1 MPFGLTN
8 APATF
13 RHVMNIIFSNF
24 LRKFVLVFMD
34 DILVY
39 SKTLEEHIHHLTHHE
54 FIICIDQRSLQHL
67 GEQRLT
73 NSIQHKAFVKLIG
86 LQYKIQYK
94 PDSSNVAADAL
105 SRCVTKMVGAISSCA
120 RSWQENLVAGYHD
133 NEEDKKLLAAL
144 SMSGTHHVE
153 FSLVDGLI
161 RFKSRI

>member
-1 MPFGLTN
+1 MKRNVLSSFLQWISSVLTYSTESLSF
-8 APATF
+8 APISAVF
-13 RHVMNIIFSNF
+13 NIWEN
-24 LRKFVLVFMD
+24 
-34 DILVY
+34 
-39 SKTLEEHIHHLTHHE
+39 
-54 FIICIDQRSLQHL
+54 
-67 GEQRLT
+67 RLT

-120 RSWQENLVAGYHD
+120 PSWQENLVVGYHD

-144 SMSGTHHVE
+144 SMSGTHHVG